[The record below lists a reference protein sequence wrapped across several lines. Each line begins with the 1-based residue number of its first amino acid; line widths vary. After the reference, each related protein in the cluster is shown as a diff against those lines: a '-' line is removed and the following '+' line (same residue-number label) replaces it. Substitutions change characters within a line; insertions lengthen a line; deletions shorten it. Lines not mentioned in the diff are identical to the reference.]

1 MKNYWLRRVAGS
13 FLVLLVV
20 LILNFLLFRLMPGDP
35 VASILDPRFSPEAK
49 AELQRLY
56 GLDKPLSFQFLLYMK
71 QMVTFEFGYS
81 FLTGRPVWDEL
92 ASRLPNTVALLGS
105 ALFLS
110 ALLGTWLGIQAALER
125 GRWLEKMVLWS
136 GVPFLFLSLLF
147 SCSWCSS

>member
-1 MKNYWLRRVAGS
+1 VKEMKNYWLRRVAGS

-71 QMVTFEFGYS
+71 QMVPS
-81 FLTGRPVWDEL
+81 M
-92 ASRLPNTVALLGS
+92 A
-105 ALFLS
+105 
-110 ALLGTWLGIQAALER
+110 
-125 GRWLEKMVLWS
+125 
-136 GVPFLFLSLLF
+136 
-147 SCSWCSS
+147 